1 MLVISTVMFLTDNW
15 GKNLTLNFHIV
26 PEKNGESLQASESL
40 AHDCNSGPLKTKE
53 GPNNPIAKVSLI

>member
-1 MLVISTVMFLTDNW
+1 MFLTDNW